1 MSRPCSTASRGETVP
16 TALSLPAH
24 RDLYYGGRWHA
35 PQAGGYAE
43 ITSPGSGESLGRAAE
58 ATAADVDAAVASARA
73 GFREWA
79 RVLPSERAKIM
90 KRIAAILHEHAE
102 ANKHKNSGLAVL
114 LAGHAGGTK
123 TGLHTRVRGTIGDL
137 YLTLAEEILK
147 TPLKNGIPKRNC
159 VSDQRGSGETRCQDA
174 FETCS
179 Q

>member
-1 MSRPCSTASRGETVP
+1 M
-16 TALSLPAH
+16 
-24 RDLYYGGRWHA
+24 RDICRWHVEEFA
-35 PQAGGYAE
+35 YMFGRLKSVPEGAG
-43 ITSPGSGESLGRAAE
+43 TLLDH
-58 ATAADVDAAVASARA
+58 TACL
-73 GFREWA
+73 F
-79 RVLPSERAKIM
+79 
-90 KRIAAILHEHAE
+90 LHEHAE

-114 LAGHAGGTK
+114 LVGHAGGSK

-147 TPLKNGIPKRNC
+147 APAQNGIPKRNC